1 MSRHQVSVLS
11 MAHRKF
17 QHLFS
22 ASRKALLRGFSLVE
36 LLVAISLLSIVLI
49 GGFAIFNLL
58 QENYLREAGTSNHV
72 KTARSNADTLFIN
85 FHDNTGFHGDNV
97 SVWPA
102 DDPDTA
108 DNETDFTL
116 TNIWGN
122 ANWLDDNGSFQCRLT
137 AVTSSDP
144 SFSIDRDCY
153 TDQGITTADLETA
166 LTATPMPSV
175 VLVGGSHGCIV
186 TAISDADPAVF
197 TVADDNCLSDAS
209 GTDLASDAGGAGVI
223 LPRFIANGVGQASI
237 LKGLYF
243 DHFGSNRDGAAIYF
257 GIEDSFRGDD
267 AVVYT
272 VTGTSSD
279 NFTSSWVNIHDFNSR
294 NTLDLVNIR
303 DIDTMH
309 LVVESLDSDST
320 GAALSLSNTGSDSFT
335 RRVFANRSDD
345 NISAVLEDL
354 HINAPSASNQVDIR
368 FTLGGGN
375 MVWSRDLR
383 LRIE

>member
-1 MSRHQVSVLS
+1 MNFNKTSPMVSISTQRLNKPL
-11 MAHRKF
+11 M
-17 QHLFS
+17 Q
-22 ASRKALLRGFSLVE
+22 GFSLVE

-102 DDPDTA
+102 DDPATA

-116 TNIWGN
+116 TNLWGN

-137 AVTSSDP
+137 AIDSLTP

-153 TDQGITTADLETA
+153 TDQGITTTDLEAA
-166 LTATPMPSV
+166 LTATPMPGV
-175 VLVGGSHGCIV
+175 ILIGGSHGCIV

-209 GTDLASDAGGAGVI
+209 DTALPTDSAGAGVI
-223 LPRFIANGVGQASI
+223 FPRFIAQGVRQASI
-237 LKGLYF
+237 IRGLYF
-243 DHFGSNRDGAAIYF
+243 DHFGSNRDGAGIYF
-257 GIEDSFRGDD
+257 GIEDAFRGDD

-279 NFTSSWVNIHDFNSR
+279 NFTSSWVNIHDFNDR
-294 NTLDLVNIR
+294 NTLDLINIR
-303 DIDTMH
+303 GVDTFH
-309 LVVESLDSDST
+309 LIVESLDAATT
-320 GAALSLSNTGSDSFT
+320 GASLSLSNTGSDNFT
-335 RRVFANRSDD
+335 RRAFSNRSDD
-345 NISAVLEDL
+345 NISAVLQAL
-354 HINAPSASNQVDIR
+354 HINAPSATNQVDLR
-368 FTLGGGN
+368 FTLGGGD

-383 LRIE
+383 LQID

>member
-1 MSRHQVSVLS
+1 MGIVFLTMELNTIKGRTLRWHQ
-11 MAHRKF
+11 
-17 QHLFS
+17 S
-22 ASRKALLRGFSLVE
+22 AASGFSLVE

-72 KTARSNADTLFIN
+72 KTARSNADTLLIN
-85 FHDNTGFHGDNV
+85 FHDNTSFNAD
-97 SVWPA
+97 SISQWPA
-102 DDPDTA
+102 DDIATP

-116 TNIWGN
+116 TSLWGDG
-122 ANWLDDNGSFQCRLT
+122 NWLNDNGSFHCRLT
-137 AVTSSDP
+137 ALDTAAP
-144 SFSIDRDCY
+144 SFSVDRDCY
-153 TDQGITTADLETA
+153 TDEGVTTAILADA

-175 VLVGGSHGCIV
+175 ILQGASHGCIV

-197 TVADDNCLSDAS
+197 SVADSNCLSDAG
-209 GTDLASDAGGAGVI
+209 GTTLNTDADDGAGVI
-223 LPRFIANGVGQASI
+223 LPRFAAEGIGKAAI

-243 DHFGSNRDGAAIYF
+243 DHFGVERDGAGLYF
-257 GIEDSFRGDD
+257 GIEDSFRGND

-279 NFTSSWVNIHDFNSR
+279 NFTSSWVNIHDFNDR
-294 NTLDLVNIR
+294 NTLDLINIR
-303 DIDTMH
+303 GVDPFH
-309 LVVESLDSDST
+309 LIVESLDSTDT
-320 GAALSLSNTGSDSFT
+320 GAALSLSNAGTNSFT
-335 RRVFANRSDD
+335 RRSFANRSAD
-345 NISAVLEDL
+345 NMSAVLEAL

-368 FTLGGGN
+368 FTLGGGD

>member
-97 SVWPA
+97 SVWPV

-153 TDQGITTADLETA
+153 TDQGITTADLEGA

-186 TAISDADPAVF
+186 TAINDADPAVF

-209 GTDLASDAGGAGVI
+209 GTTLASDAGGAGVI

-272 VTGTSSD
+272 VTDTSSD
-279 NFTSSWVNIHDFNSR
+279 NFSCQKIHDFNSS
-294 NTLDLVNIR
+294 NTLELVNIR

-320 GAALSLSNTGSDSFT
+320 GAALYSNDSCSDNFT

-354 HINAPSASNQVDIR
+354 HISAPSDVTQVDIR